1 MITTKIARSERDLS
15 IWEDRTFFCVAGG
28 GCKTTKLISVLP
40 KNLGKLAHLIGGVH
54 QSYLDIIWFI
64 LIGTDWII

>member
-1 MITTKIARSERDLS
+1 MSTTKIARLERDLS
-15 IWEDRTFFCVAGG
+15 IWEGRTFFCVAG

-40 KNLGKLAHLIGGVH
+40 KNLGKLAHLIGGVY